1 MTLKT
6 KYEALKEL
14 DKNRSN
20 KEVVIQF
27 NVSGS
32 TLAAWKK
39 KEKIHQAFQNS
50 SVSKWEHLFIL
61 LYFIYY
67 LFHTD
72 HCYFTIT

>member
-20 KEVVIQF
+20 KEVMIQF

-50 SVSKWEHLFIL
+50 SLERQSVKVGTFIYFTLFYLLFIS
-61 LYFIYY
+61 
-67 LFHTD
+67 H
-72 HCYFTIT
+72 